1 MQGGVTYRYLCS
13 SLAGRA
19 AVSAGQTCFRGI
31 ELKSLLA
38 AVLLMLAISTVHAD
52 TDVAGVRQIAVSH
65 STHGRDVQALV
76 WYPAESTR
84 MPERIGANAVFSGT
98 AAVRDASLLAGS
110 YPLVLVSHGGFR
122 SAPISANWLAS
133 ALARQGYIAAV
144 VIPPTVALGP
154 PSADVLNE
162 LGLRAQDVSS
172 AISTLMTH
180 DSFQG
185 SIDTERVAV
194 VGLFLGGRTAL
205 ALAGVRWDADVLA
218 SSCLEPYR
226 SLDCEWFAAAG
237 MDLQTTDLSTALQTV
252 QDRRIKSV
260 VSVDPELVHAA
271 SADGLDTLSAA
282 IHLINI
288 GPWAETGSLLN
299 ASGLAARIPAA
310 SYDTFPD
317 AGEFSTFGECTDKAV
332 AILEEEGESP
342 L

>member
-1 MQGGVTYRYLCS
+1 
-13 SLAGRA
+13 
-19 AVSAGQTCFRGI
+19 
-31 ELKSLLA
+31 
-38 AVLLMLAISTVHAD
+38 MLAISIVHAD
-52 TDVAGVRQIAVSH
+52 SDVAGVRKITVSDT
-65 STHGRDVQALV
+65 THGRDVQALV
-76 WYPAESTR
+76 WYPAESTGVS
-84 MPERIGANAVFSGT
+84 EHVGANAVFSGT
-98 AAVRDASLLAGS
+98 AAVRDAPLLAGS

-122 SAPISANWLAS
+122 SAPNSANWLAS

-144 VIPPTVALGP
+144 VIPPALAPGP

-226 SLDCEWFAAAG
+226 SLDCEWFAAGG
-237 MDLQTTDLSTALQTV
+237 MDLQTTDLSTVLQTV

-282 IHLINI
+282 IHLVNV
-288 GPWAETGSLLN
+288 GPWAEEGSVLN

-310 SYDTFPD
+310 SYDTFPE
-317 AGEFSTFGECTDKAV
+317 AGKFSTFGECTDKAV

-342 L
+342 LLCQDGDDNASRAEIHKSVAALVVKRLGETLANRD